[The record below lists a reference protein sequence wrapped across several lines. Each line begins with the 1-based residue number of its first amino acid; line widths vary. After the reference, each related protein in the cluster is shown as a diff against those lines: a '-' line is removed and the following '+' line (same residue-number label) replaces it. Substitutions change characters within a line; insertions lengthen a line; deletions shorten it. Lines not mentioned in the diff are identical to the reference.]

1 MAIGFQSGMFGRKPM
16 RNPWDTPGI
25 GDGFNQ
31 RLETP
36 AQASEMPIGAEQ
48 MGKPKKQ
55 SFFGQGGVGRM
66 IAGTIGDFLMQ
77 NAGMQPVYGPTV
89 LQQRDM
95 QERIRMAQA
104 QRMQAREDKLW
115 EWQNKPKDA
124 PNNDTIN
131 DFNWYKNL
139 PEEDRK
145 LYHKMKPVVGYMAD
159 GTPRII
165 NPYEAQQQDLDGQP
179 ASEDGFDYTPGPGG
193 RANPQNW
200 KKSGGQAVT
209 PPVTFRR

>member
-1 MAIGFQSGMFGRKPM
+1 MAIGFQSGMFGRRDPY
-16 RNPWDTPGI
+16 RRPWDTPGI
-25 GDGFNQ
+25 GDDFNQ
-31 RLETP
+31 RMDMP
-36 AQASEMPIGAEQ
+36 GSEMPIGVQQINQPPKRGIFGRGGKAWDVLGAFGDAFSENEPVYAMSKQAEQ
-48 MGKPKKQ
+48 NRLFEAQK
-55 SFFGQGGVGRM
+55 
-66 IAGTIGDFLMQ
+66 
-77 NAGMQPVYGPTV
+77 
-89 LQQRDM
+89 
-95 QERIRMAQA
+95 AQA
-104 QRMQAREDKLW
+104 QRMQAREDKMW

-200 KKSGGQAVT
+200 KKSGGQAAT